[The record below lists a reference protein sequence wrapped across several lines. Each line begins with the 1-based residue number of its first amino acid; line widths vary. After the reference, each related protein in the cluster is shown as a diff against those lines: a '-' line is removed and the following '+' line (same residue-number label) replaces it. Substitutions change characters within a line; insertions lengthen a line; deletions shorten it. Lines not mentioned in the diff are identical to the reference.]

1 MNENR
6 KSRRNQILIT
16 VLVLLFILLICL
28 IYYYLSLIKPAVEKA
43 KVKGLT
49 HYLSIYGFGSSP
61 AEMLYHPSDVAVGRN
76 GNLYITD
83 TGHARVVVFTP
94 SGRFLFAFGK
104 RARFNKD
111 FPGGFISPLGIAIEQ
126 ETGEVFI
133 ADKARQRV
141 VVYDENGVFKR
152 EFAVPMPLDVAIY
165 DKSLFVTSFGSIY
178 QFDLRGRFINRWGKL
193 GRAKGEYRFPNGVA
207 VDKELIFVGDSN
219 NARLVA
225 LDRRGRVVW
234 IFGKPPR
241 KALDPSVVMG
251 WPGGIA
257 LDENG
262 FIFVIDAM
270 HFDIKVFDR
279 KGKMLTT
286 FGAGHSGSRDG
297 EFYYPTG
304 IAYLGNERFAIAD
317 KWNNRVQIL
326 RLDLASKGV
335 LGARKP
341 LSARL
346 WEFIEPWC
354 PYLFLLLLIL
364 AILINLLRRRGR
376 EDFSDTRIEVEEE
389 I

>member
-1 MNENR
+1 MSE
-6 KSRRNQILIT
+6 SRRSKRTYILT
-16 VLVLLFILLICL
+16 VVLVLLFILLIGL
-28 IYYYLSLIKPAVEKA
+28 IFYYISLIRPAAEKA
-43 KVKGLT
+43 KVEGLT

-61 AEMLYHPSDVAVGRN
+61 GEMLDHPSDVAVGRN

-83 TGHARVVVFTP
+83 TGHARVVVYTP
-94 SGRFLFAFGK
+94 SGRFLFTFGK
-104 RARFNKD
+104 KTRYDKD
-111 FPGGFISPLGIAIEQ
+111 APGGFRAPLGIAINQ

-152 EFAVPMPLDVAIY
+152 EFAVPMPLDLAIY
-165 DKSLFVTSFGSIY
+165 DKSLFVTSFGSIF

-193 GRAKGEYRFPNGVA
+193 GKARGEFRFPNGITVEK
-207 VDKELIFVGDSN
+207 DLILVGDSN

-225 LDRRGRVVW
+225 LDKKGRVLWVY
-234 IFGKPPR
+234 GTPPK
-241 KALDPSVVMG
+241 KAQDPSLLMG
-251 WPGGIA
+251 WPGGVA
-257 LDENG
+257 VDENG

-270 HFDIKVFDR
+270 HFDIKVFDK
-279 KGKMLTT
+279 KGKLLTT

-317 KWNNRVQIL
+317 KWNNRIQIL

-335 LGARKP
+335 PGAKKS
-341 LSARL
+341 LAKRL
-346 WEFIEPWC
+346 WELLEPWC
-354 PYLFLLLLIL
+354 PYVFLLLLIM
-364 AILINLLRRRGR
+364 AILINLFRRRSR

>member
-1 MNENR
+1 MSETQ
-6 KSRRNQILIT
+6 KSRRTYILTIILIFLFLLLAA
-16 VLVLLFILLICL
+16 LV
-28 IYYYLSLIKPAVEKA
+28 YYYLSLVRPRAEKA
-43 KVKGLT
+43 RVEGLT
-49 HYLSIYGFGSSP
+49 HYLSIYGFGPSP
-61 AEMLYHPSDVAVGRN
+61 GEMLEHPTDVAVGRN

-104 RARFNKD
+104 PSKYPKD
-111 FPGGFISPLGIAIEQ
+111 FPGSFRSPLGIAIDK

-133 ADKARQRV
+133 ADKSRQRV

-165 DKSLFVTSFGSIY
+165 DKSLYVSSFGSIF

-193 GRAKGEYRFPNGVA
+193 GKGRGEFRFPNGLVA
-207 VDKELIFVGDSN
+207 EKDMVIVGDSN
-219 NARLVA
+219 NARVVA
-225 LDRRGRVVW
+225 LDKKGKVVW
-234 IFGKPPR
+234 VNGKPPE
-241 KALDPSVVMG
+241 KALDPSVTMG
-251 WPGGIA
+251 WPGGVA
-257 LDENG
+257 FDDNG
-262 FIFVIDAM
+262 FIFVIDAL
-270 HFDIKVFDR
+270 HFDIKVFDK

-326 RLDLASKGV
+326 RLDLVSKGV
-335 LGARKP
+335 PGARKS
-341 LSARL
+341 LAQRL
-346 WEFIEPWC
+346 WQVLEPWC
-354 PYLFLLLLIL
+354 PYVFLLLLIL
-364 AILINLLRRRGR
+364 AVLVNLFRQRRK
-376 EDFSDTRIEVEEE
+376 EDFSETRIEVEEE